1 MRVTAG
7 RLPTLHGT
15 DTTEEAAMTTT
26 RQSAIDIINGAH
38 HRREPEPLL
47 DLLADDAELVTYD
60 RGGGGEPRTTSG
72 KPAIE
77 AELRDVFARD
87 MTHEVRDM
95 VAGEGRLAYMV
106 HCTYPDGTRV
116 VGSMIC
122 ELDGAGRITRMTQ
135 VVTWDD

>member
-1 MRVTAG
+1 M
-7 RLPTLHGT
+7 H
-15 DTTEEAAMTTT
+15 TTEEATVTTT
-26 RQSAIDIINGAH
+26 RQRAIDIVNRSH

-60 RGGGGEPRTTSG
+60 RTGAEPRTTAG

-95 VAGEGRLAYMV
+95 VAGEGRLAYRV

-116 VGSMIC
+116 VGSVFC
-122 ELDGAGRITRMTQ
+122 DLDETGRITRMTQ